1 MHYKIFCDESNHL
14 LSDKSNLM
22 VNGAIMVPE
31 DKVQEYNKHIKYL
44 RHKYNYHYE
53 IKWTKLFSHNFAFY
67 QELIDFF
74 VESDM
79 RFKATL
85 VLNKQSHHHQ
95 DYGYDHNDF
104 YYIAF
109 YYTLRD
115 FIGSNLFSNYKVY
128 LDYKD
133 TRGGEKIKTLK
144 ETLETQGL
152 RTNNVDVYIINSQE
166 SQILQLCDLF
176 IGAIGYRNR
185 KDIDK
190 SSQIKNRII
199 DYLLEKRLALHFTSR
214 DETKFNVFQW
224 DLAR

>member
-1 MHYKIFCDESNHL
+1 MNYKIFCDESNHL
-14 LSDKSNLM
+14 LNDKSNLM

-31 DKVQEYNKHIKYL
+31 NKVQKYNKHIKYL

-53 IKWTKLFSHNFAFY
+53 LKWTKLFSNNFAFY

-74 VESDM
+74 MESDM

-85 VLNKQSHHHQ
+85 VLNKQSHKHQ
-95 DYGYDHNDF
+95 EYGYDHNDF

-115 FIGSNLFSNYKVY
+115 FINSDIFSNYKIY
-128 LDYKD
+128 LDYKE
-133 TRGGEKIKTLK
+133 TRAGEKIKTLK
-144 ETLETQGL
+144 KTLETNGL
-152 RTNNVDVYIINSQE
+152 RTNNVEVYIINSKE

-185 KDIDK
+185 MDIPK
-190 SSQIKNRII
+190 TSQIKNRII
-199 DYLLEKRLALHFTSR
+199 GYLLEKRLSLQFTSR
-214 DETKFNVFQW
+214 DEVKFNLFKW